1 MAQNATERKEIVM
14 ALTKAQVREILSA
27 AGVTS
32 ENMSEAVDKII
43 DGHLTSVN
51 ALREDVA
58 KYKADAEKLPT
69 VQKELDDMKANSND
83 DWKEKHDRL
92 KDEFDKY
99 KTDVQA
105 KETKAAKE
113 AAYRAILKDANLS
126 EKGIEK
132 AIKYADWD
140 KIELGE
146 DGKLKGANDHIK
158 AVREEWAEYVTTTT
172 TTGAKTSTPPAN
184 TGGAKLTKAEIYA
197 RDEHGR
203 YKLSAAERQKAL
215 AENPELLN

>member
-1 MAQNATERKEIVM
+1 M

-69 VQKELDDMKANSND
+69 VQKELDDMKANTND
-83 DWKEKHDRL
+83 SWKEKYDNL
-92 KDEFDKY
+92 KGEFDKY
-99 KTDVQA
+99 KNDVQA
-105 KETKAAKE
+105 KETHAAKE

-132 AIKYADWD
+132 AVKYAEWD

-158 AVREEWAEYVTTTT
+158 AAREEWAEYVTTTT

-184 TGGAKLTKAEIYA
+184 NGGKTGKTKEEIMAIRDPAVRQAEIA
-197 RDEHGR
+197 
-203 YKLSAAERQKAL
+203 K
-215 AENPELLN
+215 NPEAFGLKFD

>member
-1 MAQNATERKEIVM
+1 M

-69 VQKELDDMKANSND
+69 VQKELDDMKANTND
-83 DWKEKHDRL
+83 SWKEKYDNL
-92 KDEFDKY
+92 KGEFDKY
-99 KTDVQA
+99 KTDVQE
-105 KETKAAKE
+105 KETHAAKE

-132 AIKYADWD
+132 AVKYADWN

-184 TGGAKLTKAEIYA
+184 NGGAKLTKAEIYA

-203 YKLSAAERQKAL
+203 YKLSTAERQKAL